1 MYKILISD
9 KLGQAGLDRL
19 DQANDAQYDMKTG
32 LSKEELMAI
41 LPEYDAL
48 IIRSGTKADAN
59 VLAAGTKLKVVGRAG
74 IGVDNVDLRAASMR
88 GIIVMNTPQANSIAT
103 AEQAMTLMLAASRH
117 TAPAHASLKAGEWK
131 RSQFVGTQLYR
142 KVLGIIGFGRIGRLV
157 AKRAQAFDMEVLAY
171 DPYVSEEVGQELGVT
186 LVDLDDLLAQ
196 SDYISLHTALLPET
210 ENMINAE
217 AVAQM
222 KPGMI
227 LINAARG
234 KLVDEAAVAEGLK
247 NGRIKTAAIDVYQK
261 EPPLDS
267 PLIGLPNVLHTP
279 HLGASTEEAQR
290 DVATQIVDQVLD
302 ALRGTDFRNAINLPF
317 HAGPDFAE
325 TRPYME
331 LGEKLGRLHCYLA
344 EGSIRRV
351 EIEARGETVNELIKP
366 IAAGL
371 LKGILEKSISDEVN
385 YINAPLLA
393 EEHGISVSQTKA
405 ATSLDYSNLISC
417 RVSWDG
423 GQRTLSGMLFGG
435 VEPRIVQVDDFKLD
449 ARPDGYVLFTQNKDV
464 HGVIGQVGT
473 ILAAYN
479 VNIAEWRMGRDKPG
493 GEALS
498 FINLDSQ
505 PDKDVVNALGKI
517 PAITQVKL
525 INL

>member
-19 DQANDAQYDMKTG
+19 DLATDAQYDMKTG

-48 IIRSGTKADAN
+48 IIRSGTKADAD
-59 VLAAGTKLKVVGRAG
+59 VLAAGTNLKVVGRAG

-157 AKRAQAFDMEVLAY
+157 AKRAQAFGMEVLAY

-261 EPPLDS
+261 EPPSDS

-317 HAGPDFAE
+317 QAGPDFAE

-498 FINLDSQ
+498 FINLDSN